1 MAIEKNNES
10 LEEQI
15 IAQDTNVE
23 MEADASE
30 EPLVE
35 IDQDGNAVEVTE
47 EELNASSEEDFYANL
62 AEILDER
69 ALRSIGSNLV
79 ALYKSDKSSRQSWE
93 DSYTRG
99 LDFITDSYRS
109 TTRPFQG
116 ASTVT
121 HPMLS
126 EAVTQFQ
133 AQAFKEL
140 LPSEGPVRTQII
152 GVVDRAREEQAQRV
166 KDFMNYEL
174 MERMEE
180 YTTDMDQLLYQLPL
194 AGSAFKK
201 IYYDATEEKAV
212 AKFIPAEDIVVPYM
226 ANDLLSAERI
236 SHVLTISENELNKRQ
251 IAGFYRDID
260 LQETQDT
267 QSELQR
273 KVDQVTGI
281 EQVMSKDKYYKIL
294 EMHVDLDLD
303 EYDMADTK
311 TEKTIK
317 VPYIVTVDESSG
329 QVLAIYRNYKEDD
342 DFAKRIEYFVQY
354 KFLPG
359 LGFYGFGLSHMIG
372 GLTKAATNALRQ
384 LLDAGTLANLPA
396 GFKARGM
403 RIRDDDQP
411 FVPGEFRDVDAPG
424 GNIRDQFQLLP
435 FREPSATLF
444 QLMGFCVDAGNRFAG
459 ISDPMTGDMNSQAPV
474 GTTVALLER
483 GSRVMSGVQKR
494 CYNAMRREFKI
505 LARIFGEYLP
515 PEYPYDVYGGERTIK
530 QTDFDDRVDVL
541 PVADPNIFSM
551 SQRVTLANEQLKIAL
566 SNPGMHNL
574 YEAYRQVY
582 AALGAKN
589 IDMLLL
595 PEDRIKAP
603 MDPAA
608 ENIRA
613 MDMKN
618 LQAFVGQNH
627 DAHISSHMSFMRTR
641 MVQINPAVY
650 AVLQRHIT
658 QHLGLQAR
666 MMAQEQV
673 DQNPQVLGPANNPTE
688 QALQFESL
696 VAQVTAQLIQK
707 AAMTEEAYLADKK
720 DPLILLKQREIDL
733 KAMETQMKMEET
745 KFKED
750 NEDQR
755 FDTKLDFEKMKLDNK
770 EEADKARLSVAIAKL
785 QQSGEISAAKIMQNF
800 KKEKK

>member
-15 IAQDTNVE
+15 VAQDTNVD
-23 MEADASE
+23 MEPDAPE
-30 EPLVE
+30 EPLVQ
-35 IDQDGNAVEVTE
+35 IDQEGNAVEVSE
-47 EELNASSEEDFYANL
+47 EEAAGPQEDFYANL
-62 AEILDER
+62 AETLDER
-69 ALRSIGSNLV
+69 TLQSIGSDLV
-79 ALYKSDKSSRQSWE
+79 SLYKADKGSRKSWE

-99 LDFITDSYRS
+99 LDFVTDSYRS

-133 AQAFKEL
+133 AQAYKEL
-140 LPSEGPVRTQII
+140 LPAEGPVRTQIV
-152 GVVDRAREEQAQRV
+152 GAVDRAREDQAQRV
-166 KDFMNYEL
+166 KDFMNFEL

-201 IYYDATEEKAV
+201 MYYDTTEERAV

-226 ANDLLSAERI
+226 AGDLLSAERI
-236 SHVLTISENELNKRQ
+236 THVLNISENELNKRQ
-251 IAGFYRDID
+251 ISGFYRDIE
-260 LQETQDT
+260 LQAGDDG
-267 QSELQR
+267 QSELQKKID
-273 KVDQVTGI
+273 KVSGV
-281 EQVMSKDKYYKIL
+281 EKVMSRDKYYKIL
-294 EMHVDLDLD
+294 EVHVDLDLE
-303 EYDMADTK
+303 EYEMQDNK
-311 TEKTIK
+311 TEKRIK
-317 VPYIVTVDESSG
+317 VPYIVTVDEGSA

-342 DFAKRIEYFVQY
+342 TFTKRIEYFVQY

-372 GLTKAATNALRQ
+372 GLTKTATNALRQ

-396 GFKARGM
+396 GFKSRGM

-424 GNIRDQFQLLP
+424 GNIRDQFQILP
-435 FREPSATLF
+435 FKEPSATLF
-444 QLMGFCVDAGNRFAG
+444 QLMGFCVEAGNRFAG

-505 LARIFGEYLP
+505 LARIFSEYLP
-515 PEYPYDVYGGERTIK
+515 PEYPYDVYGGQRTIK
-530 QTDFDDRVDVL
+530 QADFDDRVDVL

-566 SNPGMHNL
+566 SNPGMHNM

-582 AALGAKN
+582 SSLGAKN

-595 PEDRIKAP
+595 PEDRINAP

-650 AVLQRHIT
+650 AILQRHIT
-658 QHLGLQAR
+658 QHLGLQAI

-673 DQNPQVLGPANNPTE
+673 DQNPQMLGPAGNATE

-696 VAQVTAQLIQK
+696 VAQITAQLIQK

-755 FDTKLDFEKMKLDNK
+755 FETKMDFEKMRLENK
-770 EEADKARLSVAIAKL
+770 EEADKARLAVAIAKL
-785 QQSGEISAAKIMQNF
+785 NQSGEISAAKIMQNF